1 MWAEKT
7 QDGEEKKE
15 YDLVGKVKTYEVW
28 WLANGAASY
37 AANGSAERR
46 GASLR

>member
-1 MWAEKT
+1 MSYKNCEAEVWAEKT

-28 WLANGAASY
+28 
-37 AANGSAERR
+37 
-46 GASLR
+46 